1 MIRKA
6 RSVQEG
12 AQWESHLQGALMSVT
27 LAPPSESKTWMV
39 RTSPFIKNL
48 TAGFLMN
55 NLCLKEETQ
64 TVSSLLVLVSHG

>member
-27 LAPPSESKTWMV
+27 LAPPSESKTWMGS
-39 RTSPFIKNL
+39 TSPSFENF
-48 TAGFLMN
+48 TAGLLMN
-55 NLCLKEETQ
+55 ILCLKEETQ
-64 TVSSLLVLVSHG
+64 MVSSLLVLVSHG

>member
-27 LAPPSESKTWMV
+27 LAPPSGRKTWMV
-39 RTSPFIKNL
+39 STPP
-48 TAGFLMN
+48 
-55 NLCLKEETQ
+55 
-64 TVSSLLVLVSHG
+64 